1 MLISQ
6 VNLKSGVNMIDGT
19 CLTLVKTVID
29 SKKDLTVVFK
39 NDEPVLSNSAFN
51 SFFSVSSF
59 EEYKSNYGPF
69 VDNFVPHPSYFNKE
83 KIEKGELWFE
93 AILKLEE
100 IDRVV
105 SIMSAAFDPHAFSV
119 DVKDSVEDYKI
130 ISFEDITQSLIKRIM
145 IENHASIDKKSGAY
159 DKQYFQQVMQSYED
173 AATFN
178 EKIIGAI
185 SIELIHVDGE
195 DVKIEIEN
203 LKLFVENFKRS
214 IRQDDMLVHWSD
226 RKFLL
231 VYLVDDESNA
241 KLVVEKIQEVTNKNS
256 VSGLRYK
263 FASASQDAN
272 ETISKLIKRV

>member
-1 MLISQ
+1 
-6 VNLKSGVNMIDGT
+6 MIDEN
-19 CLTLVKTVID
+19 CLALVKTVID

-39 NDEPVLSNSAFN
+39 NDEPVLSNVAFN
-51 SFFSVSSF
+51 SFFSASSF
-59 EEYKSNYGPF
+59 EEYKSDYGPF

-83 KIEKGELWFE
+83 KIDKDELWFD
-93 AILKLEE
+93 AIIKLEE

-105 SIMSAAFDPHAFSV
+105 SMMSSSFEPHAFSV
-119 DVKDSVEDYKI
+119 DVKESVQDYKI

-185 SIELIHVDGE
+185 SIELIHIDGE
-195 DVKIEIEN
+195 NVKIEIQN

-226 RKFLL
+226 SKFLL

-241 KLVVEKIQEVTNKNS
+241 AQVVDKIQEVTNENS

-263 FASASQDAN
+263 FSSASQNEN
-272 ETISKLIKRV
+272 ETISKLLKRL

>member
-1 MLISQ
+1 
-6 VNLKSGVNMIDGT
+6 MIDET
-19 CLTLVKTVID
+19 CLMLVKTVID

-39 NDEPVLSNSAFN
+39 NDEPVLSNAAFN
-51 SFFSVSSF
+51 SFFNASSF

-83 KIEKGELWFE
+83 KIEEGELWFN
-93 AILKLEE
+93 AILKLDE

-105 SIMSAAFDPHAFSV
+105 SIMSATFDPHAFSV
-119 DVKDSVEDYKI
+119 DIKDSVEDYKI

-145 IENHASIDKKSGAY
+145 IENNASIDKKSGAY

-195 DVKIEIEN
+195 DIKVEVEN
-203 LKLFVENFKRS
+203 LQLFVENFKRS

-226 RKFLL
+226 SKFLL
-231 VYLVDDESNA
+231 VYLVDDVSSA
-241 KLVVEKIQEVTNKNS
+241 AQVVDKIQAVTNKNS
-256 VSGLRYK
+256 ISGLRYK
-263 FASASQDAN
+263 FSSASQDEN
-272 ETISKLIKRV
+272 ETMSKLIKRV

>member
-1 MLISQ
+1 
-6 VNLKSGVNMIDGT
+6 MIDGT
-19 CLTLVKTVID
+19 CLALVKTVID

-39 NDEPVLSNSAFN
+39 NDEPVLSNATFN

-83 KIEKGELWFE
+83 KIENGELWFD

-105 SIMSAAFDPHAFSV
+105 SIMSPSFEPHAFSV
-119 DVKDSVEDYKI
+119 DVKESVDDYTI

-145 IENHASIDKKSGAY
+145 IENNASIDKKSGAY

-185 SIELIHVDGE
+185 SIELIHTGGE
-195 DVKIEIEN
+195 DIKIEEVN
-203 LKLFVENFKRS
+203 LKLFVENFKHS
-214 IRQDDMLVHWSD
+214 IRQDDMLVRWSD
-226 RKFLL
+226 SKFLL
-231 VYLVDDESNA
+231 VYLVDDVSNTTQ
-241 KLVVEKIQEVTNKNS
+241 VVDKIQEVTNKNS

-263 FASASQDAN
+263 FSSASQDEN
-272 ETISKLIKRV
+272 ETISKLIKRL

>member
-1 MLISQ
+1 
-6 VNLKSGVNMIDGT
+6 MINEI
-19 CLTLVKTVID
+19 CFTLVKTVID

-39 NDEPVLSNSAFN
+39 NDEPVLSNGAFN

-69 VDNFVPHPSYFNKE
+69 VDHFVPHPSYFNKE
-83 KIEKGELWFE
+83 KIDEDELWFD

-105 SIMSAAFDPHAFSV
+105 SMMSAGFEPHAFAV
-119 DVKDSVEDYKI
+119 DIKESVEDYKI
-130 ISFEDITQSLIKRIM
+130 ISFEDITQNLIKRIM
-145 IENHASIDKKSGAY
+145 IENNASIDKKSGAY

-185 SIELIHVDGE
+185 SIELTHVDGADIRVE
-195 DVKIEIEN
+195 QET
-203 LKLFVENFKRS
+203 LKLFVEKFKSS

-226 RKFLL
+226 SKFLL
-231 VYLVDDESNA
+231 IYLVDDMSNI
-241 KLVVEKIQEVTNKNS
+241 KQVVEKIQGVTNKNS
-256 VSGLRYK
+256 ISELRYK
-263 FASASQDAN
+263 FSSASQDEN

>member
-1 MLISQ
+1 
-6 VNLKSGVNMIDGT
+6 MIDEN
-19 CLTLVKTVID
+19 CFALVKTVID

-39 NDEPVLSNSAFN
+39 NDEPVLSNAAFN
-51 SFFSVSSF
+51 SFFNVSSF

-83 KIEKGELWFE
+83 KIDKDEFWFE
-93 AILKLEE
+93 TILKLQE

-105 SIMSAAFDPHAFSV
+105 SMMSSTFEPCAFSV
-119 DVKDSVEDYKI
+119 DVKDSLEDYKI

-145 IENHASIDKKSGAY
+145 IENNASIDKKSGAY

-185 SIELIHVDGE
+185 SIELVHVDE

-226 RKFLL
+226 SKFVL
-231 VYLVDDESNA
+231 VYLVDDKSNA
-241 KLVVEKIQEVTNKNS
+241 AQVVDKIQEVTNKNS

-263 FASASQDAN
+263 FSSASQNED
-272 ETISKLIKRV
+272 ETISKLLKRL

>member
-1 MLISQ
+1 
-6 VNLKSGVNMIDGT
+6 MIDEN
-19 CLTLVKTVID
+19 CLALVKTVID

-39 NDEPVLSNSAFN
+39 NDEPVLSNAAFN

-83 KIEKGELWFE
+83 KIENGELWFD

-105 SIMSAAFDPHAFSV
+105 SIMSASFEPHAFSV
-119 DVKDSVEDYKI
+119 DVQESVDEYKI

-145 IENHASIDKKSGAY
+145 IENNASIDKKSGAY

-178 EKIIGAI
+178 EKIIGLI
-185 SIELIHVDGE
+185 SIELIHVDGKDIKVE
-195 DVKIEIEN
+195 TQN
-203 LKLFVENFKRS
+203 LKLFVENFKRT

-226 RKFLL
+226 SKFLL
-231 VYLVDDESNA
+231 VYLVDDESNTA
-241 KLVVEKIQEVTNKNS
+241 QVVQKIQEVTNKNS

-263 FASASQDAN
+263 FSSASQDEN

>member
-1 MLISQ
+1 MISE
-6 VNLKSGVNMIDGT
+6 T
-19 CLTLVKTVID
+19 CLDLVKTVID

-39 NDEPVLSNSAFN
+39 NDEPILSNAAFN

-59 EEYKSNYGPF
+59 EEYKSNYGSF

-83 KIEKGELWFE
+83 KIQNDELWFD

-105 SIMSAAFDPHAFSV
+105 SMMNSNFEPHAFGV
-119 DVKDSVEDYKI
+119 DVKESVEDYKI

-173 AATFN
+173 AAEFN

-185 SIELIHVDGE
+185 SVELIHVDGE
-195 DVKIEIEN
+195 DIKVEEAN
-203 LKLFVENFKRS
+203 LKLFVESFKRS

-226 RKFLL
+226 SRFLL
-231 VYLVDDESNA
+231 VYLVDDESNI
-241 KLVVEKIQEVTNKNS
+241 KQVVDKIQEVTNKNS

-263 FASASQDAN
+263 FSSASQNEN
-272 ETISKLIKRV
+272 ETISKLIKRL